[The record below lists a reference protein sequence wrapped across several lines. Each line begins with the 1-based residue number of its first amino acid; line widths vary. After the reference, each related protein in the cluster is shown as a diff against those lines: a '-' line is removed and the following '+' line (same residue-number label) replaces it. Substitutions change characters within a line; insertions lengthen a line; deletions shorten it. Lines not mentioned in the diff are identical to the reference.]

1 MRPNRIGASICM
13 LTDVQGTSVAVRGLD
28 AVDASPVL
36 DIKPVWLGYLPRTQ
50 VREPEWAAEIM
61 SAYW

>member
-1 MRPNRIGASICM
+1 M